1 MNTIINKLICI
12 KNNLTPNIIISED
25 KYKYLQIGSNPC
37 ESSVALIHV
46 LLNEYY
52 YNLINLFKSNSYNVE
67 IFIKYIDD
75 IVATPHETR
84 VEFINKL
91 ETLSKKGIFNNDE
104 IRKINYLKS
113 LINYEFVIKN
123 KTFIYYYEQQRKEIT
138 TEKVL
143 NLFKQDNKIFIE
155 KINNCNEEYKDELI
169 VLLLSFS
176 SKYLNKFGYI
186 VSENIQKNVEYI
198 VKISNDYDVIDKI
211 NLKKKPSYIKK
222 AKLNQELIDNI
233 LKEIPLD
240 FTDYEK
246 SLYAYIYLCNHLT
259 HDEEDINKINEK
271 IDHKN
276 INRIKSINEKNNIV
290 VCYEF
295 ATIYALIL
303 DRLNIKYEMSGD
315 PKYGRGHIYLS
326 IVYKDSKICVE
337 ATKGLFECD
346 LTRTKN
352 NLKICGYIV
361 EKSNPKTQEEID
373 KSYDKV
379 YEYIEK
385 KYNKKFF
392 FEPDYIKYKR
402 LEIQY
407 ENIDIEKKLH
417 IFYDEINNCDLPP
430 IDKVK
435 YIRLLKKIMFGKNK
449 DFDMCIILNNNKVSI
464 VFSLKQNDD
473 YKYYLYIYPNNII
486 ETTKSQIEQGF
497 NSGCFEYIEEF
508 SDEIQGIKKK
518 SKKKKNSIFD

>member
-1 MNTIINKLICI
+1 MNTIRNKLMCI
-12 KNNLTPNIIISED
+12 KNSLTSNIVMSKD
-25 KYKYLQIGSNPC
+25 RYNYLQIGNYHY

-52 YNLINLFKSNSYNVE
+52 YNLINLFKSNNYTIE
-67 IFIKYIDD
+67 IYIKNNDE
-75 IVATPHETR
+75 IVSIPHETR
-84 VEFINKL
+84 VEFIEKIVN
-91 ETLSKKGIFNNDE
+91 LSKRGIFDNDE

-155 KINNCNEEYKDELI
+155 KINNCNEDYKDELI

-176 SKYLNKFGYI
+176 NKYFNKFGYI
-186 VSENIQKNVEYI
+186 VPENISKNVEYI
-198 VKISNDYDVIDKI
+198 VKISDTYDVIDKI

-222 AKLNQELIDNI
+222 AKLNQELINNI
-233 LKEIPLD
+233 LKEIPSN

-271 IDHKN
+271 INHKN
-276 INRIKSINEKNNIV
+276 INRIKSINEKNNVV

-315 PKYGRGHIYLS
+315 PRYGRGHIYLS

-352 NLKICGYIV
+352 NIKICGYIV
-361 EKSNPKTQEEID
+361 EKSNPKTQEELD

-392 FEPDYIKYKR
+392 HEPDYVKIKR
-402 LEIQY
+402 LENQY
-407 ENIDIEKKLH
+407 DNIK
-417 IFYDEINNCDLPP
+417 
-430 IDKVK
+430 
-435 YIRLLKKIMFGKNK
+435 
-449 DFDMCIILNNNKVSI
+449 
-464 VFSLKQNDD
+464 
-473 YKYYLYIYPNNII
+473 
-486 ETTKSQIEQGF
+486 
-497 NSGCFEYIEEF
+497 
-508 SDEIQGIKKK
+508 
-518 SKKKKNSIFD
+518 